1 MDSYGGG
8 GYFVDE
14 KAVRVE
20 NIFLEFLK
28 SFRVDANSRE
38 PFYES
43 EIEAMRPN
51 ESNTMF
57 IDFSHVMRFNDIL
70 QKAIS
75 DEFLRFESYLK
86 NACKRFVMELKSTFI
101 TDDNPNKDINVAF
114 YNLPLIKSYKGLMV
128 KRQVRKAMKRDTWHI
143 IDLVGD
149 ARLISPIGPKA

>member
-1 MDSYGGG
+1 MESYGGG

-28 SFRVDANSRE
+28 RYFFLFFLQLKISVSRFRSIHLVICSRVSSFRTEGNARE
-38 PFYES
+38 PFYEA

-57 IDFSHVMRFNDIL
+57 IDFSHVMRFNDVL

-75 DEFLRFESYLK
+75 DEFLR
-86 NACKRFVMELKSTFI
+86 
-101 TDDNPNKDINVAF
+101 
-114 YNLPLIKSYKGLMV
+114 
-128 KRQVRKAMKRDTWHI
+128 
-143 IDLVGD
+143 
-149 ARLISPIGPKA
+149 